1 MKQKRSFIVTVEIAD
16 NPESPVEMPV
26 LLQKMEKAMEK
37 EFKKKLLFVDVE
49 DLEWGEPC

>member
-1 MKQKRSFIVTVEIAD
+1 MKQKRSFIVTVEIKD
-16 NPESPVEMPV
+16 DPESPVEMSG
-26 LLQKMEKAMEK
+26 LLEKMEKVMEK